1 VNKEDTVKVALAGLV
16 HDLGKIWKRAGRPG
30 THADASAAFVDEFK
44 DLFPSDWL
52 TDIRSA
58 ALNHHQPG
66 ATEIEKIIKSADWLA
81 SAEREEEP
89 GTEQRDPA
97 ETPLLPVSGRVEF
110 REERP
115 QDSQRWGY
123 RLTAL
128 QLDQERIFPG
138 KDVRVS
144 SADYQRLWADFEGE
158 LRQSRKITDY
168 FGLIS
173 FLALL
178 RKYASFVPSST
189 PWETDEEFRTLPD
202 ISLYDHLKVT
212 AAVAACLVRL
222 DPEHIGTLQR
232 RDGAGQQQP
241 VAQLLR
247 ADFSGIQNFLY
258 RIARAEQTVEFR
270 NTSKRLRGRSIFL
283 VLLADVTAD
292 WLTREV
298 NLSPANILFC
308 GGGRFDL
315 LIGADQ
321 ETRQMLSQLE
331 QRLQRW
337 LVEEFHGELGI
348 QLGTV
353 DVLPADFEDLSH
365 IFEVLNEDL
374 ARRKQ
379 QKFRDAF
386 DGDKFFVATEPL
398 HHVCNYCHLTPVL
411 GPTAEPCVSCCLQ
424 RAVGGKLPR
433 TEYLAYLY
441 RYGRAKDLSSLDEP
455 VVIDLIEPF
464 GVEVILLE
472 PHEVE
477 KMIHIAER
485 QEDPAV
491 LYRLNDSKFL
501 RKDCPS
507 VVTCSYKF
515 LGTEVPRGRES
526 IDPNPVRRGKEAIR
540 RGDILDFDEMAF
552 MSSGAQL
559 LGVLKADVDYLGQ
572 VFGLGLKSKSISRIA
587 TLSSAFD
594 LFFSG
599 WINRICEQL
608 AEKWHADSGNDN
620 RLRGRVDGLFYVVYS
635 AGDDLLILGPW
646 NAVVDLACEIYSQ
659 FRAFTCYNENITL
672 SGGVLLVK
680 PHFPIQRFAQLASE
694 QLEKSKTVGQH
705 QDSYGL
711 NRKDRITLFGDT
723 VSWDEGR
730 GFFELVKF
738 AKALEGKVTE
748 DKLPRSFIYFLLQ
761 LHKDYIKD
769 KESPDLNWLPRYFY
783 ALARRVDKEVIE
795 DLGLHEKIPPPGNLM
810 QHIRIPTSYVSLKIR
825 KE

>member
-1 VNKEDTVKVALAGLV
+1 VISKETVKVATATLV
-16 HDLGKIWKRAGRPG
+16 HDLGKIWQRAGRPG
-30 THADASAAFVDEFK
+30 THADASAAFVDEFRN
-44 DLFPSDWL
+44 LFPAEWVR
-52 TDIRSA
+52 DIHEA
-58 ALNHHQPG
+58 VGNHHQD
-66 ATEIEKIIKSADWLA
+66 ANNDFERIIKIADWLA
-81 SAEREEEP
+81 SAEREEDP
-89 GTEQRDPA
+89 GIEQSDPA
-97 ETPLLPVSGRVEF
+97 ETPLLPVSARVEF

-128 QLDQERIFPG
+128 QLDQERIFPA

-144 SADYQRLWADFEGE
+144 SADYQRLWADFESE
-158 LRQSRKITDY
+158 LRQSGKITDY

-212 AAVAACLVRL
+212 AAVAACLARL

-232 RDGAGQQQP
+232 RDGAGEQEP

-258 RIARAEQTVEFR
+258 RIARAEQTAEFR
-270 NTSKRLRGRSIFL
+270 NTSKRLRGRSFFL
-283 VLLADVTAD
+283 ALLADVTAD
-292 WLTREV
+292 WLTREL

-315 LIGADQ
+315 LIGADG
-321 ETRQMLSQLE
+321 ETRQTLSQLE

-337 LVEEFHGELGI
+337 LVEQFHGELGL
-348 QLGTV
+348 QLASV
-353 DVLPADFEDLSH
+353 DVCPADFEDLNLT
-365 IFEVLNEDL
+365 FEALNDNL
-374 ARRKQ
+374 ATRKQ

-398 HHVCNYCHLTPVL
+398 YHVCNYCRLTSL
-411 GPTAEPCVSCCLQ
+411 TGPEAEPCASCYLQ

-441 RYGRAKDLSSLDEP
+441 GRAKNLSSLDEP
-455 VVIDLIEPF
+455 VVVDFTEHF
-464 GVEVILLE
+464 GVDVVLLE

-477 KMIHIAER
+477 KMIHIAES

-491 LYRLNDSKFL
+491 LYHLNDTNFL

-507 VVTCSYKF
+507 AVSCSFKF
-515 LGTEVPRGRES
+515 LGNEVPRGRER
-526 IDPNPVRRGKEAIR
+526 IDPNPVMRGKEAIGK
-540 RGDILDFDEMAF
+540 GDILDFDEIAS

-608 AEKWHADSGNDN
+608 AATWHTDSANDN
-620 RLRGRVDGLFYVVYS
+620 RLKGRVDGLFYVVYS
-635 AGDDLLILGPW
+635 SGDDLLILGPW
-646 NAVVDLACEIYSQ
+646 DALVDLACEIHSE

-680 PHFPIQRFAQLASE
+680 PHFPIQRFAQLAGE

-705 QDSYGL
+705 QDSRGP

-723 VSWDEGR
+723 VPWDDAR
-730 GFFELVKF
+730 GFLELVQF
-738 AKALEGKVTE
+738 AKALEGKVKE

-761 LHKDYIKD
+761 LHRDYIKD
-769 KESPDLNWLPRYFY
+769 KESPDLYWLPRYFY
-783 ALARRVDKEVIE
+783 ALARRVANEVIE

-825 KE
+825 RE